1 VSLPTHKAK
10 RRPASYR
17 ALARQVDDLGARRRQ
32 GNDRFRRKII
42 HRIDDMGAVMAFDH
56 RDARIMECRDKADRP
71 IQLKRLDENFSL
83 MTEPSVLS
91 CPLPLRVITTALVQ
105 AF

>member
-71 IQLKRLDENFSL
+71 IQLKRLDENFFSDD
-83 MTEPSVLS
+83 
-91 CPLPLRVITTALVQ
+91 
-105 AF
+105 